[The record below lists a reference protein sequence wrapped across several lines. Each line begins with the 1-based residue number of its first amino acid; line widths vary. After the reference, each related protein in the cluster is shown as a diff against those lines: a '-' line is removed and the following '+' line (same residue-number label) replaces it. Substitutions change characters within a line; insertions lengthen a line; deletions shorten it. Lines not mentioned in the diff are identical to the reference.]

1 MTKWEYLVRV
11 FELNKEDGVVVDY
24 VTRVYDE
31 GRWKELPEYD
41 PLTLEAWLNK
51 CGEEGWELVRLE
63 TVNDVGKN
71 GDLGDIYTDA
81 YNTWRNKFLCVFKRP
96 AKSQ

>member
-51 CGEEGWELVRLE
+51 CGEEGWELVNIE
-63 TVNDVGKN
+63 GANAQGKK
-71 GDLGDIYTDA
+71 GDIGVVFPTGYP
-81 YNTWRNKFLCVFKRP
+81 TWYHFYLCVFRRP
-96 AKSQ
+96 GKE